1 MSIDVIAL
9 MLAASL
15 IGPLLASWN
24 RWRVPVA
31 VGELL
36 IGVLLGVSGLD
47 VVPTSDPG
55 LEVLANVGFAL
66 TMLVA
71 GSHVNVSA
79 LADGQVAG
87 RAFAIVATVSL
98 VAVPLAFGIEALTG
112 VGEPWLFAVLLLSSS
127 AAIVLPIVNQ
137 FAPEVDTRLLIAQVT
152 IADVIAVVALPLVL
166 RSPNFWAALAGA
178 GLVALLAFAFYS
190 LLRLADVKGWLE
202 RFRTHSKQHRLG
214 LELRVSLIVVLA
226 LAALSS
232 RFNLTVMLAGFA
244 TGLAISAVGVPHRLA
259 RQLFA
264 ISEGFFAPLFFI
276 WLGATLDVRQVV
288 SSPANLALFAALSAG
303 TLLLHL
309 VPRVF
314 GQSWPQ
320 ALMSS
325 AQLGVPAAA
334 VAIGT
339 AAGALNGGQGAA
351 ILAAALV
358 SIVATTLAARRVTG

>member
-1 MSIDVIAL
+1 MSIEVIAL

-15 IGPLLASWN
+15 VGPALASWN

-36 IGVLLGVSGLD
+36 VGVLLGGSGLG
-47 VVPTSDPG
+47 VIPVSDPG
-55 LEVLANVGFAL
+55 LEVLASVGFAL

-71 GSHVNVSA
+71 GSHVNVRA
-79 LADGQVAG
+79 LADRQVAG
-87 RAFAIVATVSL
+87 RATAV
-98 VAVPLAFGIEALTG
+98 VAVVALLAVPIAFGIEWVTE

-152 IADVIAVVALPLVL
+152 IADVVAVVALPLVL
-166 RSPNFWAALAGA
+166 RSPNFWNALAGA
-178 GLVALLAFAFYS
+178 CLVVVLALGFYS
-190 LLRLADVKGWLE
+190 MLRAADARGWLE
-202 RFRTHSKQHRLG
+202 RFRQHSKQYRLG
-214 LELRVSLIVVLA
+214 LELRISLIVVLA
-226 LAALSS
+226 LAALAA
-232 RFNLTVMLAGFA
+232 RFSLTVMFAGFA
-244 TGLAISAVGVPHRLA
+244 TGLALSAVGVPRRLA

-264 ISEGFFAPLFFI
+264 VSEGFFAPLFFI
-276 WLGATLDVRQVV
+276 WLGANLDVRQVL
-288 SSPANLALFAALSAG
+288 SSPANLTLFAALTVG
-303 TLLLHL
+303 TLAVHL
-309 VPRVF
+309 VPRAF

-334 VAIGT
+334 VAIGS
-339 AAGALNGGQGAA
+339 AAGALTSGQGAA

-358 SIVATTLAARRVTG
+358 SILVTTLAARRVTG

>member
-1 MSIDVIAL
+1 MSIDVITL

-15 IGPLLASWN
+15 VGPLLASWN

-55 LEVLANVGFAL
+55 LEVLASVGFAL

-71 GSHVNVSA
+71 GSHVNVGA
-79 LADGQVAG
+79 LADRQVAG
-87 RAFAIVATVSL
+87 RAFAIVAAVSL
-98 VAVPLAFGIEALTG
+98 LAVPLAFGIEYLTG

-137 FAPEVDTRLLIAQVT
+137 FDPEVDTRLLIAQVT
-152 IADVIAVVALPLVL
+152 VADVIAVVALPLVL
-166 RSPNFWAALAGA
+166 RSPNFLAAVAGA
-178 GLVALLAFAFYS
+178 GLVALLALAFYS
-190 LLRLADVKGWLE
+190 LLRIADAKGWLE
-202 RFRTHSKQHRLG
+202 RFREHSKQHRLG

-226 LAALSS
+226 LAALAS
-232 RFNLTVMLAGFA
+232 RFSLTVMFAGFA
-244 TGLAISAVGVPHRLA
+244 TGLALSAVGVPRRLA

-288 SSPANLALFAALSAG
+288 SSTANLALFAALGAG

-309 VPRVF
+309 VPRAF

-320 ALMSS
+320 SLMSS

-339 AAGALNGGQGAA
+339 AAGVLNGGQGAA

-358 SIVATTLAARRVTG
+358 SILATTLAARRVTG